1 MNRLVLAALA
11 LVAVGGG
18 TFYYVLTRPSVGPGD
33 GVPPLSGSAS
43 VDPTAIPTQRTELVD
58 PKVQPTARATLER
71 PEVAVQASDPA
82 GKTKPAPGPLQPD
95 SLRSAPGMPSSLPAT
110 EDADDTA
117 FVDKYANA
125 TPDERRQAL
134 ESLALTYK
142 DAASGRIKN
151 SEQLLKELEIE
162 MQWLEGH
169 LDP

>member
-18 TFYYVLTRPSVGPGD
+18 AYYFVMTRPAVGPGE
-33 GVPPLSGSAS
+33 GAPPLPATGVVEPSAVS
-43 VDPTAIPTQRTELVD
+43 TPRAELVD
-58 PKVQPTARATLER
+58 PKLSSSARTQLER
-71 PEVAVQASDPA
+71 SQDPA
-82 GKTKPAPGPLQPD
+82 VGAPTPEKTASQQPKASPAPNAGPP
-95 SLRSAPGMPSSLPAT
+95 AIPWSLPPIP
-110 EDADDTA
+110 DADEGA
-117 FVDKYANA
+117 LLEKYGNA
-125 TPDERRQAL
+125 TPEERRQAL
-134 ESLALTYK
+134 ESLTLTYK